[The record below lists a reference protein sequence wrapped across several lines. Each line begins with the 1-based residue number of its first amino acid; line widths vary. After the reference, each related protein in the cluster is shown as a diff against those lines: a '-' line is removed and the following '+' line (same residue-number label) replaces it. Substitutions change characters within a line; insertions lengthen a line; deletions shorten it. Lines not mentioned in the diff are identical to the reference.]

1 MMNAKCGM
9 MNDERHAA
17 SHSSFR
23 IPHSSFL
30 TSLADGGGDCLRVSG
45 RDALVFA
52 QCVAQSLGGQLAQA
66 VVEFGRLVYEKQR
79 ALGRL
84 VVDAVEAVNAEAAR
98 LFVFGLPE
106 NFGGGACR
114 ARVGPLARITDEAEA
129 AAHVLHVPD
138 HLDER
143 R

>member
-1 MMNAKCGM
+1 M
-9 MNDERHAA
+9 
-17 SHSSFR
+17 
-23 IPHSSFL
+23 PHSSFL
-30 TSLADGGGDCLRVSG
+30 SSLADGGGDCLRVSG

-52 QCVAQSLGGQLAQA
+52 QCVAQSLRGQLAQA

-84 VVDAVEAVNAEAAR
+84 VVDAVETVNTEAAR
-98 LFVFGLPE
+98 LFVSGLLE
-106 NFGGGACR
+106 NFGGGARR
-114 ARVGPLARITDEAEA
+114 ARVGPLARVADEAEA
-129 AAHVLHVPD
+129 PSHVLHVPD